1 MKLDFKKALIPLDH
15 RQGRGLDRAIIDDL
29 ILLVLQL
36 GEELCLGLG
45 DFLVDLSLG

>member
-1 MKLDFKKALIPLDH
+1 MKLDLKKALIPLDH